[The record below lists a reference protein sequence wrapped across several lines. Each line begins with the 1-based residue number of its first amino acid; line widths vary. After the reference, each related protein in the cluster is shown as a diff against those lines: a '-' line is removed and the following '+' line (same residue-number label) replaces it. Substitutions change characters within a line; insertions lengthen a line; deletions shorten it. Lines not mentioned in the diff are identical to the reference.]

1 MNKNKLLI
9 LLLIIIIIIIIFC
22 LKNEDNQDNFTQ
34 GQIIEKNIFQISEPK
49 YMANEKLYK
58 NIINKLKTQNPE
70 YKYHLY
76 DNNDM
81 EKFVK
86 FNYPKYWKTY
96 KMIAPEY
103 FVAKADYFR
112 YMVVYHY
119 GGVYFDLKSGSKVP
133 LKDFIK
139 LDDEMIVVKWKT
151 ILNIV
156 IDKAINWC
164 VIARK
169 GHPMLKLV
177 LDTIHNKILNYSVK
191 KDGVGKPG
199 VLSLTGPKMLEKVI
213 YDNID
218 KYNVTVYDNLID
230 NKLVYNYL
238 DKHFYDAQMC
248 EIFNITRG
256 KMGYCT
262 HTAKKKKYS
271 LLKTPIVIIKVLNI
285 RR

>member
-1 MNKNKLLI
+1 MTCYYIIKIKKYLYKEQFQNKQL
-9 LLLIIIIIIIIFC
+9 
-22 LKNEDNQDNFTQ
+22 
-34 GQIIEKNIFQISEPK
+34 IEKNIFQISEPK
-49 YMANEKLYK
+49 YMANEKPYK
-58 NIINKLKTQNPE
+58 KIINKLKTQNPE

-86 FNYPKYWKTY
+86 FYYPKYWKTY

-112 YMVVYHY
+112 YMIIYHY

-133 LKDFIK
+133 LRDFIK
-139 LDDEMIVVKWKT
+139 SDDEMIVVKWET
-151 ILNIV
+151 IINTV

-191 KDGVGKPG
+191 KDGIGKPG
-199 VLSLTGPKMLEKVI
+199 VLSLTGPKMFEKVI

-218 KYNVTVYDNLID
+218 KYNVTVYDNLIN

-238 DKHFYDAQMC
+238 DNHFYDPLLCFLYNKTKGM
-248 EIFNITRG
+248 IGR
-256 KMGYCT
+256 CT
-262 HTAKKKKYS
+262 HVVKKKKYS
-271 LLKTPIVIIKVLNI
+271 LLKTPIVNKN
-285 RR
+285 

>member
-1 MNKNKLLI
+1 MELKNKLIILI
-9 LLLIIIIIIIIFC
+9 LVIILIKLIFTKY
-22 LKNEDNQDNFTQ
+22 LYKEQFQNKQLIQ
-34 GQIIEKNIFQISEPK
+34 KNIFQTAWK
-49 YMANEKLYK
+49 K
-58 NIINKLKTQNPE
+58 NLPPIYSNIVSKLKKQNPE

-76 DNNDM
+76 DDNDM

-86 FNYPKYWKTY
+86 FYYPKYWKTFN
-96 KMIAPEY
+96 MIAPEY
-103 FVAKADYFR
+103 IVAKSDYFR
-112 YMVVYHY
+112 YMIIYHY

-133 LKDFIK
+133 LRDFIK
-139 LDDEMIVVKWKT
+139 PDDEMIVVKWKT
-151 ILNIV
+151 KLNTI

-199 VLSLTGPKMLEKVI
+199 VLSLTGPKMFEKVI

-238 DKHFYDAQMC
+238 DKNFYDPLLCSLYNKTKGM
-248 EIFNITRG
+248 IGR
-256 KMGYCT
+256 CT
-262 HTAKKKKYS
+262 HIAKKKKYS
-271 LLKTPIVIIKVLNI
+271 LLETPIVNKN
-285 RR
+285 